1 MHSPN
6 TAKSSLTPRLRR
18 VLIILATLLVY
29 SAVSEWL
36 SLDLKIAEL
45 FFNPDQSADR
55 WFGAES
61 PLVSLLYHSVP
72 IVVGAGLLG
81 SLIVLT
87 FCARKGC
94 RCEFRSTAVLLS
106 LTLLLGAGLIV
117 NSLLKEHW
125 GRPRPVQTLE
135 FGGVQPYQPPV
146 LISAGS
152 GRSFPSGHVAASFSL
167 LALLPFFSGSS
178 RKRRLLALLIVS
190 YGSAVA
196 FARVAAGGH
205 YFTDVL
211 WGAAIA
217 WAVVTLLVGMLR
229 PCSLQPEVEPNPK
242 AFRVYST
249 LFSLLLALLIY
260 RVMFYR

>member
-6 TAKSSLTPRLRR
+6 TAKSRLAPRIRR
-18 VLIILATLLVY
+18 VTIVLAALLVY

-36 SLDLKIAEL
+36 SLDLKIAGL
-45 FFNPDQSADR
+45 FFNPDHSPDS
-55 WFGAES
+55 WFGAENW
-61 PLVSLLYHSVP
+61 LVGLLYHSVP

-81 SLIVLT
+81 SLIVLM

-117 NSLLKEHW
+117 NSLLKKHW
-125 GRPRPVQTLE
+125 GRPRPVQTIE
-135 FGGVQPYQPPV
+135 FGGAQPYQPPV

-167 LALLPFFSGSS
+167 LALLPFFAGSLG
-178 RKRRLLALLIVS
+178 KRRLLAVLIVS

-196 FARVAAGGH
+196 LARMAAGGH

-211 WGAAIA
+211 WAAAIA
-217 WAVVTLLVGMLR
+217 WMVSTLLAGLLR
-229 PCSLQPEVEPNPK
+229 PCSLQPDAEPNAK
-242 AFRVYST
+242 AFGIYVT
-249 LFSLLLALLIY
+249 LFSLLFVLLIY
-260 RVMFYR
+260 RVLFYR